1 MKQYVG
7 LDVSMKETSICI
19 VDKEGEVIREVKVAT
34 EPTAIVAVLMDETLA
49 IERIGLE
56 AGAFS
61 QWLYGALAEADL
73 PVVCVE
79 TRHMKAELSA
89 QRNKTDRNDARGIAQ
104 MMRVGLYRPVHVK
117 TMTSQKQRMLLTAP
131 QLLKAKAIDIESELR
146 GTLRNFGLKVGM
158 VGEAKFEARIREL
171 IEDDPDLA
179 EIVEPVLIARR
190 SLREQLRVL
199 HRKLLELVRHDQ
211 ICRRLMTAP
220 GVGPVV
226 ALTFRATVDVP
237 SRFKSSKTVG
247 AAFGLTPRQYQS
259 GETDRMGAVSKCV
272 ERFEPEKGFRFTTY
286 AMWWIKAAIQAY
298 ILHSWSLVKM
308 GTTANQRKLF
318 FHLRKAKSKIFALD
332 EGDMRP
338 DQVELIAKR
347 LGVTEHA
354 VIAMNRRL
362 GGDLSLNDTIREN
375 GDSAEWQDWLVDESL
390 DQEMTLAASED
401 FDKRRKALSDALG
414 ILNERDRRI
423 FEGRRLVEDPITL
436 AELADEF
443 GVSGER
449 VRQIEARAF
458 EKVQKAVKNHVAAIE
473 TPVSLPMH

>member
-7 LDVSMKETSICI
+7 LDVSLKETSICI
-19 VDKEGEVIREVKVAT
+19 VDKEGEVLREVKVAT
-34 EPTAIVAVLMDETLA
+34 EPTAILAVLMDETLA

-79 TRHMKAELSA
+79 TRHMKAALSA
-89 QRNKTDRNDARGIAQ
+89 QRNKTDRSDARGIAQ
-104 MMRVGLYRPVHVK
+104 MMRVGLYRLVHVK
-117 TMTSQKQRMLLTAP
+117 TMTNQKQRMLLTARQP
-131 QLLKAKAIDIESELR
+131 LKAKAIDIESELR

-158 VGEAKFEARIREL
+158 VGEGRFAALIREL

-237 SRFKSSKTVG
+237 SRFKSSKTIG

-259 GETDRMGAVSKCV
+259 GETDRMEAVSKCGD
-272 ERFEPEKGFRFTTY
+272 RMMRAMLFEAALALMACTRK
-286 AMWWIKAAIQAY
+286 WSWLKAWGMKIARHRGMKRAIVAVARRLAV
-298 ILHSWSLVKM
+298 ILHRMWVD
-308 GTTANQRKLF
+308 GTDFRWT
-318 FHLRKAKSKIFALD
+318 
-332 EGDMRP
+332 RP
-338 DQVELIAKR
+338 E
-347 LGVTEHA
+347 
-354 VIAMNRRL
+354 
-362 GGDLSLNDTIREN
+362 
-375 GDSAEWQDWLVDESL
+375 
-390 DQEMTLAASED
+390 AA
-401 FDKRRKALSDALG
+401 
-414 ILNERDRRI
+414 
-423 FEGRRLVEDPITL
+423 
-436 AELADEF
+436 
-443 GVSGER
+443 
-449 VRQIEARAF
+449 
-458 EKVQKAVKNHVAAIE
+458 AA
-473 TPVSLPMH
+473 PN